1 MNVIRALIVDDER
14 LARASIRV
22 LLERDHDI
30 EVIGECDSGTEAVR
44 TILAQDPDLVFLDIE
59 MPQMNG
65 FDILGAVG
73 HSRRFAVVFVTAHD
87 TYAVEAFDAQ
97 ARDYVL
103 KPFDDRRFAR
113 ALVRAKAEIRRAR
126 LETLAAEMATVV
138 PAPTPSATSTD
149 RIEVRDGGKVSF
161 IAVGDID
168 WIEADD
174 YYVQLHV
181 GAKAYHLRESMRDLE
196 RRLDPDLFLRIH
208 RSAIV
213 AIARVAELRPI
224 ANGDYSVRLS
234 TGAELKLSRGRRDR
248 LRALVAGTR

>member
-1 MNVIRALIVDDER
+1 VNVIRALIVDDER

-22 LLERDHDI
+22 LLERDHDV

-65 FDILGAVG
+65 FDVLGAVG
-73 HSRRFAVVFVTAHD
+73 RSRRFAVVFVTAHD

-113 ALVRAKAEIRRAR
+113 ALERAKAEIRRAR

-138 PAPTPSATSTD
+138 PATALSTTSTD
-149 RIEVRDGGKVSF
+149 RIEVRDGGKVVF
-161 IAVGDID
+161 IAIADID

-181 GAKAYHLRESMRDLE
+181 GARAYHLRESMRDLE

-213 AIARVAELRPI
+213 AIERVAELRPI

-234 TGAELKLSRGRRDR
+234 TGVELKLSRGRRDR
-248 LRALVAGTR
+248 LRALLVGTR